1 MDTGSSPGPDPRPGL
16 REEAGVGARAL
27 GALGP
32 WGLVDWSHRP
42 YRTCVLLCALSAL
55 LWLVVLGPCRSLCL
69 LCFLL
74 ALGVL
79 ADYAGGFWA
88 RGVVHG
94 WGLMHSEE
102 DSSLQLLLKET
113 CAFRQQS
120 PGKFCLLMCSL
131 CTFMAV
137 LGRYIPGVVLSY
149 ALVLGFFLWPLLSSL
164 DLGMWLKPVLH
175 KVDEGVWNVLHKIKA
190 GHVRLISQP
199 PQPHTETRPVDSD
212 LSSMTPK
219 LDSTLC
225 KELCVSDTEPSDLS
239 WTDGLFTLS
248 EGHTPHSEGHT
259 PFTDQS
265 EELDR
270 EDFPSLDNGHM
281 TNGTSDE
288 EDLYPAIPA
297 PQPDQPITA
306 LYSDAISMSELGG
319 HLVSALIQER
329 LESALAPAL
338 PLLVPGQE
346 STRAGEKM
354 ALEDSDSDVEDFEL
368 LDQSELE
375 QCEAE
380 LGLIQEQS
388 PEHSLRHTTPGFISK
403 LLRRH

>member
-1 MDTGSSPGPDPRPGL
+1 MLPEDHAAQL
-16 REEAGVGARAL
+16 RWGVM
-27 GALGP
+27 P
-32 WGLVDWSHRP
+32 EP
-42 YRTCVLLCALSAL
+42 
-55 LWLVVLGPCRSLCL
+55 
-69 LCFLL
+69 
-74 ALGVL
+74 
-79 ADYAGGFWA
+79 
-88 RGVVHG
+88 
-94 WGLMHSEE
+94 

-149 ALVLGFFLWPLLSSL
+149 ALVLGIFFWPLLSSL
-164 DLGMWLKPVLH
+164 EVGLWLKPVLH
-175 KVDEGVWNVLHKIKA
+175 KMDEGLWNVLHRIRDA
-190 GHVRLISQP
+190 HVLRLSEPQ
-199 PQPHTETRPVDSD
+199 QPHTETGHTDSD

-219 LDSTLC
+219 LDSAQC
-225 KELCVSDTEPSDLS
+225 KELCVSDTEPSELS

-248 EGHTPHSEGHT
+248 EGQTPQSEGNT

-270 EDFPSLDNGHM
+270 EEFPSLDNGHM

-297 PQPDQPITA
+297 PQPGQPITA
-306 LYSDAISMSELGG
+306 QPSDAITLSELGG

-329 LESALAPAL
+329 LESALAPVLLL
-338 PLLVPGQE
+338 PAAAAAVQE
-346 STRAGEKM
+346 SARAGKEM

-380 LGLIQEQS
+380 LGLTQEQS
-388 PEHSLRHTTPGFISK
+388 PESSHRKTAPGFISK

>member
-1 MDTGSSPGPDPRPGL
+1 MSHPCLSLLPPFLPKLAPSPSSHPSPPSCPSFLSSHPLDLSGSDP
-16 REEAGVGARAL
+16 
-27 GALGP
+27 
-32 WGLVDWSHRP
+32 
-42 YRTCVLLCALSAL
+42 CVCVS
-55 LWLVVLGPCRSLCL
+55 VFR
-69 LCFLL
+69 
-74 ALGVL
+74 
-79 ADYAGGFWA
+79 
-88 RGVVHG
+88 

-175 KVDEGVWNVLHKIKA
+175 KVDEGTTA
-190 GHVRLISQP
+190 GLFPDRAF
-199 PQPHTETRPVDSD
+199 
-212 LSSMTPK
+212 LSLQ

-306 LYSDAISMSELGG
+306 LYSDTISMSELGG